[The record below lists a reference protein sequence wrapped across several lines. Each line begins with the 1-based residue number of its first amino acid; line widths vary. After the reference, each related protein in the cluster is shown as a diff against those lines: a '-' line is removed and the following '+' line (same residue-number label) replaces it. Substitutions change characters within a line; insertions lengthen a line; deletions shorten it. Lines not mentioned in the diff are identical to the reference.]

1 MPTIYHIR
9 RAVNHHIK
17 CSSLIEAQVFT
28 PGHVSSGKRCKCW
41 SARSAA
47 FPKEKSG
54 RIANG
59 FGTCFTICC
68 FSPPRQGGEVPVT
81 TLAYLGTYKC
91 CSESAAVFTFLLQH
105 TDGKSLQP
113 RSTENMNCDGAA
125 PPPCPYWIL
134 TWDFHSDLRQLAHVS
149 AGVISVMPI
158 SADRRLSEKNP
169 SIPEVLSKSNAPSWH
184 CTKDWRYSLGK
195 RALTQE
201 EII

>member
-1 MPTIYHIR
+1 MVRVSGLLYSLVILIRLMPTIYHIR

-17 CSSLIEAQVFT
+17 CSSLIVVQVFT

-81 TLAYLGTYKC
+81 TLACWGTYKC
-91 CSESAAVFTFLLQH
+91 CSDSAAVFTFLLQH

-125 PPPCPYWIL
+125 PPLVHTEFWPGISIL
-134 TWDFHSDLRQLAHVS
+134 TCANWPMSVLA
-149 AGVISVMPI
+149 
-158 SADRRLSEKNP
+158 
-169 SIPEVLSKSNAPSWH
+169 
-184 CTKDWRYSLGK
+184 
-195 RALTQE
+195 
-201 EII
+201 

>member
-17 CSSLIEAQVFT
+17 CSSLIVAQVFT

-68 FSPPRQGGEVPVT
+68 FSPPHQGGEVPVT

-91 CSESAAVFTFLLQH
+91 CSGSAAVFTFLLQH

-113 RSTENMNCDGAA
+113 RSTENMNCDGADPPSLSILNFDPGFPFWPA
-125 PPPCPYWIL
+125 PTGPCQCWRNICDANL
-134 TWDFHSDLRQLAHVS
+134 CWQEAFR
-149 AGVISVMPI
+149 
-158 SADRRLSEKNP
+158 EK
-169 SIPEVLSKSNAPSWH
+169 
-184 CTKDWRYSLGK
+184 SLHPRGF
-195 RALTQE
+195 
-201 EII
+201 I